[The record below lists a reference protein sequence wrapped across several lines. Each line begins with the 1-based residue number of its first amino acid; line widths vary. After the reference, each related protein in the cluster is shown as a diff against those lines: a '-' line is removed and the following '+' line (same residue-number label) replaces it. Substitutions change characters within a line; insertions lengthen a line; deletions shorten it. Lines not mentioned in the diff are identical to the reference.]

1 MVDIFD
7 KAMKEFESFKVR
19 EPEKAERVE
28 TKPSSDIYGLGPLPG
43 GGYGTGRVINAKFR
57 NGKLVDIEE

>member
-7 KAMKEFESFKVR
+7 KAMEEFKEFKKK

-28 TKPSSDIYGLGPLPG
+28 SRGSSYIYGLGPLVG
-43 GGYGTGRVINAKFR
+43 GGYGTPRVIKAKYR